1 MRSILA
7 SLIIALVAGLS
18 GPAFAQST
26 GREDP
31 CADYVPQA
39 KPQNASRDI
48 VGQELDQIMD
58 QGHMLFA
65 VYEDFPPYSWEEG
78 GAPMGIDVEIARLIA
93 EDLGVEARFNFV
105 AAGETLEAD
114 LRFNL
119 WKGALIGGR
128 IANVMMRVPWDPSFA
143 CRVEQVVFTG
153 QYGGEGIAIAYRKDQ
168 YPDSKPVPA
177 FFRFDTVAVE
187 NDSIADFY
195 LTGLVG
201 GSDKIQR
208 YTTMTEAMAALAAG
222 EVMAAMGPRSQL
234 EHGLTDASEV
244 HEPPLPG
251 FAVGRWTIGLGVNF
265 RYRPLSYAVDDAVRY
280 ALEDGRIQAIH
291 AQYGVSFREP
301 ER

>member
-1 MRSILA
+1 MKHIILA
-7 SLIIALVAGLS
+7 TMIGIGGL
-18 GPAFAQST
+18 FAPLAVWAN
-26 GREDP
+26 DP
-31 CADYVPQA
+31 CADYVPQP

-48 VGQELDQIMD
+48 VGQELDQIVD

-65 VYEDFPPYSWEEG
+65 VYEDFPPYSWVEG
-78 GAPMGIDVEIARLIA
+78 GEPKGIDIDIARLIA
-93 EDLGVEARFNFV
+93 EDLGVDARFNHV

-128 IANVMMRVPWDPSFA
+128 IANVMMRVPWDPQFA

-153 QYGGEGIAIAYRKDQ
+153 QYGGEGIAIAYDKAS
-168 YPDSKPVPA
+168 YPDEKPVPA
-177 FFRFDTVAVE
+177 YFRFDTVAVE

-201 GSDKIQR
+201 ASDKIQR
-208 YTTMTEAMAALAAG
+208 YTTMQDAMTALAAG
-222 EVMAAMGPRSQL
+222 DVMAAMGPRAQL
-234 EHGLTDASEV
+234 EHGLTDALAV

-265 RYRPLSYAVDDAVRY
+265 RYRPLAYAVDDAVRY
-280 ALEDGRIQAIH
+280 ALEDGRIKAIH
-291 AQYGVSFREP
+291 EKYGVTFRAP

>member
-1 MRSILA
+1 MRLGHLAICIL
-7 SLIIALVAGLS
+7 IAGLS
-18 GPAFAQST
+18 GPAFAQSS
-26 GREDP
+26 DP
-31 CADYVPQA
+31 CADFVPQP

-48 VGQELDQIMD
+48 VGQELDQILD

-78 GAPMGIDVEIARLIA
+78 GQPRGIDVDIARLIA
-93 EDLGVEARFNFV
+93 DDLGVDARFNFV
-105 AAGETLEAD
+105 AAGENLEAD

-153 QYGGEGIAIAYRKDQ
+153 QYGGEAVAIAYRSEA
-168 YPDSKPVPA
+168 YPDEKPVPA
-177 FFRFDTVAVE
+177 YFRFDTVAVE

-195 LTGLVG
+195 LTNLIGAA
-201 GSDKIQR
+201 GSANIRR
-208 YTTMTEAMAALAAG
+208 YPSMAAAMDALAAG
-222 EVMAAMGPRSQL
+222 EVMAAMGPRGQL
-234 EHGLTDASEV
+234 DHGLAPNLGV
-244 HEPPLPG
+244 HEPPLVG
-251 FAVGRWTIGLGVNF
+251 FAVSEWPLGLGVSF

-280 ALEDGRIQAIH
+280 ALDDGRIAAIH
-291 AQYGVSFREP
+291 ARYGVTFRPP

>member
-1 MRSILA
+1 MKVKSLIVGIAMIAGLA
-7 SLIIALVAGLS
+7 SPAIAS
-18 GPAFAQST
+18 
-26 GREDP
+26 DP
-31 CADYVPQA
+31 CADHVPQP

-48 VGQELDQIMD
+48 VGQELDQIIE

-65 VYEDFPPYSWEEG
+65 VYDDYPPYSWRDG
-78 GAPMGIDVEIARLIA
+78 SQPRGIDIDVAKLIA

-105 AAGETLEAD
+105 AAGENLEAD

-128 IANVMMRVPWDPSFA
+128 IANVMMRVPWDPAFA

-153 QYGGEGIAIAYRKDQ
+153 QYGGEAVAIAYRKNA
-168 YPDSKPVPA
+168 YPEDKPVPA
-177 FFRFDTVAVE
+177 YFRFDTVAVE

-195 LTGLVG
+195 LSSFAG
-201 GSDKIQR
+201 GQMNANVKR
-208 YTTMTEAMAALAAG
+208 YTTMTEAMEALALG
-222 EVMAAMGPRSQL
+222 ETMAAMGPRSQL
-234 EHGLTDASEV
+234 DHSLTDEIGV
-244 HEPPLPG
+244 HEPPLAG
-251 FAVGRWTIGLGVNF
+251 FAVSKWTVGVGVNF

-291 AQYGVSFREP
+291 AAYGVTFRTP